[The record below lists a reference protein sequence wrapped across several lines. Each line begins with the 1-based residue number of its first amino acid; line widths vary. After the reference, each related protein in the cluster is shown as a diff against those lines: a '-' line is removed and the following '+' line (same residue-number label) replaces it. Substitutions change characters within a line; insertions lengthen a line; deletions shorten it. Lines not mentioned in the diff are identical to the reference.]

1 MPHSLRLRL
10 WLAALIASSIALIA
24 AGIGLVTLFERHVE
38 RRIGS
43 ELHLQ
48 LNQLAAAVTIADD
61 GSLNLRQLLP
71 DPRLNQPFSGFYW
84 QIDTTQ
90 HVGLLRSRSLW
101 DYVLQLPVDT
111 LSLDGVHSH
120 QLLGPNH
127 QQLLVRERSLRLQRQ
142 QQFVIL
148 RLIIGLDRHE
158 LISARAAFAA
168 DMQPYLLLLLATM
181 LAATWWQIHIGL
193 QPLNALQREVERINA
208 NHARALT
215 ADYPAELMP
224 LVNAMNH
231 LLTDRAQAVER
242 ARAWTADLAHGLK
255 TPLAALAADAQQLRA
270 QGNVQLADNLEQLA
284 ETMRRRVERELIR
297 ARVRAGTA
305 PQEANITLH
314 VAVTRLLR
322 VLQRTPA
329 GERVTWQV
337 DIAPDVTVA
346 LMPDDVF
353 DLLGNVL
360 ENAAKWA
367 RSRVWIAA
375 NVIGNWVQID
385 ISDDGTGVAA
395 TQLSRLGERGLRLD
409 QRKNGSGLGL
419 AIVRDIVDAYGG
431 MVRFECAVNRG
442 LIVRVQL
449 PIVK

>member
-1 MPHSLRLRL
+1 MSRSLRLRL
-10 WLAALIASSIALIA
+10 WLAALISSTIALTS
-24 AGIGLVTLFERHVE
+24 AGVGLITLFERHVE

-61 GSLNLRQLLP
+61 GSINLRQPLN
-71 DPRLNQPFSGFYW
+71 DPRFNQPLSGLYW
-84 QIDTTQ
+84 QIDADQ
-90 HVGLLRSRSLW
+90 QLGLLRSRSLW

-111 LSLDGVHSH
+111 IAPDGVHAH
-120 QLLGPNH
+120 QLPGPNH
-127 QQLLVRERSLRLQRQ
+127 QQLLVRERQLQLQ
-142 QQFVIL
+142 IKHQFLVL

-158 LISARAAFAA
+158 LMTARAAFAA
-168 DMQPYLLLLLATM
+168 DMQPYLMLLLMAL
-181 LAATWWQIHIGL
+181 LAATWLQIYIGL
-193 QPLNALQREVERINA
+193 QPLNALKRGVEMVNA
-208 NHARALT
+208 GHARELT
-215 ADYPAELMP
+215 SNYPSEVMP
-224 LVNAMNH
+224 LVNALNH

-270 QGNVQLADNLEQLA
+270 QGQLQLADNLEQLA
-284 ETMRRRVERELIR
+284 EAMRRRVERELIR

-305 PQEANITLH
+305 PHEAHVALH
-314 VAVTRLLR
+314 VAITRLLR

-329 GERVTWQV
+329 GERLTWQV
-337 DIAPDVTVA
+337 EIPPDLAVA
-346 LMPDDVF
+346 LMPDDLF

-367 RSRVWIAA
+367 RSNVWIAA
-375 NVIGNWVQID
+375 NVTGNWVQID
-385 ISDDGTGVAA
+385 ISDDGTGVAEM
-395 TQLSRLGERGLRLD
+395 QLSRLGERGLRLD
-409 QRKNGSGLGL
+409 QHKDGSGLGL

-431 MVRFECAVNRG
+431 AVRFECAANSG

-449 PIVK
+449 PLAG